1 MTHSAGR
8 LTDDRGFTLIE
19 LLVVI
24 LIIGVLAAIAIPAL
38 LSTRNQAGDAPAKQ
52 LAATART
59 TTETLATDNNG
70 SYATA
75 STSTL
80 HAYEPTIATSS
91 AKNDAYLSAVSAT
104 ATTYKLTVTSVATSN
119 KFVMSREASGAV
131 TRSCTIPKTTSPHG
145 GCESVKG
152 TTGTW

>member
-38 LSTRNQAGDAPAKQ
+38 LSTRNQAGDAPAKE

-59 TTETLATDNNG
+59 TTETLAIDNNG